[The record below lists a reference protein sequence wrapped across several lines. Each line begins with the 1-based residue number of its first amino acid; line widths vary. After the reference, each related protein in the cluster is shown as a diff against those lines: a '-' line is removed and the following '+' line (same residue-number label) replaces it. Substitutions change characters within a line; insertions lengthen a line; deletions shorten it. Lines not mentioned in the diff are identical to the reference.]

1 MCDFFVKEKPEITK
15 RQEILKRYPYSVDDI
30 YNYDLFST
38 KPNEKILKSS
48 NLTIDNILK
57 EIYGENNIPIIGKK
71 KLVKI
76 NAETEL
82 YPPKIFGNKIEQL
95 VKKDDGFYRSIINGL
110 YWIKNPLLEVEYRNL
125 GYDSTLQV
133 DIINLFK
140 GKIIEWILDEENLNK
155 LYNKFNIKYILQLK
169 EKLVSQD
176 PLDRMYKYEIYILSD
191 ILNYKISVLNQYDEK
206 IFEYNTNSSNVITI
220 KYDLYND
227 IINKYYVIYTIN

>member
-1 MCDFFVKEKPEITK
+1 M
-15 RQEILKRYPYSVDDI
+15 
-30 YNYDLFST
+30 
-38 KPNEKILKSS
+38 
-48 NLTIDNILK
+48 
-57 EIYGENNIPIIGKK
+57 
-71 KLVKI
+71 
-76 NAETEL
+76 
-82 YPPKIFGNKIEQL
+82 
-95 VKKDDGFYRSIINGL
+95 
-110 YWIKNPLLEVEYRNL
+110 
-125 GYDSTLQV
+125 
-133 DIINLFK
+133 FK

>member
-1 MCDFFVKEKPEITK
+1 M
-15 RQEILKRYPYSVDDI
+15 
-30 YNYDLFST
+30 
-38 KPNEKILKSS
+38 
-48 NLTIDNILK
+48 
-57 EIYGENNIPIIGKK
+57 
-71 KLVKI
+71 VKI